1 MRYHVIVRD
10 WNNNDGLIVFFF
22 SIFERFFV
30 HGIEKFF
37 IFLFLS
43 FLLSSIFLL
52 SLFHV
57 CRIRACCETIVVK
70 HLPPLWV
77 LDRAERTRVIFN

>member
-30 HGIEKFF
+30 HGIEKR
-37 IFLFLS
+37 IFLFFS
-43 FLLSSIFLL
+43 FFLFYFP
-52 SLFHV
+52 LFFCSRFFTFV
-57 CRIRACCETIVVK
+57 VYARVVK
-70 HLPPLWV
+70 RLS
-77 LDRAERTRVIFN
+77 